1 MTFVFQTCWY
11 IYPFVIDL
19 QILMMLIVGH
29 VLDCLL
35 MMQVILFPELDIT
48 LLSYFQAIMVLTRI

>member
-1 MTFVFQTCWY
+1 
-11 IYPFVIDL
+11 
-19 QILMMLIVGH
+19 MMLIVGH

>member
-1 MTFVFQTCWY
+1 
-11 IYPFVIDL
+11 
-19 QILMMLIVGH
+19 MMLIVGH

-48 LLSYFQAIMVLTRI
+48 LLSYFQAIMVLELLSAKANLRDFSLDQSF